1 MKLLVWC
8 CARQGKKRC
17 HIEDMPFKLW
27 GKWLKPFNPIC
38 FPPFQ
43 PLFETKE
50 DEIEEDEEEQGER
63 QQLETLGLLHEAAI
77 LAVKME
83 VV

>member
-1 MKLLVWC
+1 MGQV
-8 CARQGKKRC
+8 AEAFQS
-17 HIEDMPFKLW
+17 DM
-27 GKWLKPFNPIC
+27 
-38 FPPFQ
+38 FPAIYEMLQ